1 MESITPE
8 KMKLLEDMAEEI
20 GISKLILM
28 ENAGLQLANII
39 QKQYS
44 KNKSKN
50 ILIVCGSGNNG
61 GDGLVCARHLIQFA
75 DEITICLLNING
87 KLKANEV
94 KKNWNLIRGIKKIK
108 KMEIFQNKNFTK
120 EFENEINKSDIIIDA
135 LFGTGLHGK
144 LNNQVAFVMNQINKS
159 EKSIV
164 AVDIP
169 SGLNPLDGSIA
180 NDVIIAELTVT
191 FHKSKTGLLQ
201 REEITGKIII
211 VDIGIPPE
219 LENNL

>member
-1 MESITPE
+1 
-8 KMKLLEDMAEEI
+8 MKLLEDMAEEI
-20 GISKLILM
+20 GISKLVLM
-28 ENAGLQLANII
+28 ENAGLQLANTI

-87 KLKANEV
+87 KLKTNEV

-201 REEITGKIII
+201 RDEITGEIIT

-219 LENNL
+219 LGNNL

>member
-1 MESITPE
+1 
-8 KMKLLEDMAEEI
+8 MKLLEDMAEEI
-20 GISKLILM
+20 GISKLVLM
-28 ENAGLQLANII
+28 ENAGLQLANVI

-87 KLKANEV
+87 KLKTNEV

-191 FHKSKTGLLQ
+191 FHKNKTGLLQ
-201 REEITGKIII
+201 REEITGEIIT

-219 LENNL
+219 LGNNL

>member
-1 MESITPE
+1 
-8 KMKLLEDMAEEI
+8 MKLLEDMAEEI
-20 GISKLILM
+20 GISKLVLM
-28 ENAGLQLANII
+28 ENAGLQLANVI

-87 KLKANEV
+87 KLKTNEI

-144 LNNQVAFVMNQINKS
+144 LNNQVAFVINQINKS

-201 REEITGKIII
+201 REEITGEIIT

-219 LENNL
+219 LGNNL

>member
-1 MESITPE
+1 
-8 KMKLLEDMAEEI
+8 MKLLEDMAEEI
-20 GISKLILM
+20 GISKLVLM
-28 ENAGLQLANII
+28 ENAGLQLANVI

-87 KLKANEV
+87 KLKTNEV

-219 LENNL
+219 LGNNL

>member
-1 MESITPE
+1 
-8 KMKLLEDMAEEI
+8 MKLLEDMAEEI
-20 GISKLILM
+20 GISKLVLM
-28 ENAGLQLANII
+28 ENAGLQLANVI

-87 KLKANEV
+87 KLKTNEI

-108 KMEIFQNKNFTK
+108 KMEIFQNKNFIK

-201 REEITGKIII
+201 RDEITGEIIT

-219 LENNL
+219 LGNNL

>member
-1 MESITPE
+1 
-8 KMKLLEDMAEEI
+8 MKLLEDMAEEI
-20 GISKLILM
+20 GISKLVLM

-87 KLKANEV
+87 KLKTNEV

-191 FHKSKTGLLQ
+191 FHNSKTGLLQ

-219 LENNL
+219 LGNNL

>member
-1 MESITPE
+1 
-8 KMKLLEDMAEEI
+8 MKLLEDMAEEI

-87 KLKANEV
+87 KLKTNEV

-219 LENNL
+219 LGNNL

>member
-1 MESITPE
+1 
-8 KMKLLEDMAEEI
+8 MKLLEDMAEEI
-20 GISKLILM
+20 GISKLVLM
-28 ENAGLQLANII
+28 ENAGLQLANVI

-75 DEITICLLNING
+75 DEITICLLNIKG
-87 KLKANEV
+87 KLKTHEI
-94 KKNWNLIRGIKKIK
+94 KKNWTLIEGIKQIK
-108 KMEIFQNKNFTK
+108 KMEVFQNKNFTK
-120 EFENEINKSDIIIDA
+120 EFENEVNKSDIIVDA

-144 LNNQVAFVMNQINKS
+144 LNNQIAFVMNQINKS
-159 EKSIV
+159 KKSVI

-169 SGLNPLDGSIA
+169 SGLNPLDGSVA
-180 NDVIIAELTVT
+180 NYVIKAELTVT
-191 FHKSKTGLLQ
+191 FHKSKSGLLQ
-201 REEITGKIII
+201 RNEITGEIII

-219 LENNL
+219 LGNNL

>member
-1 MESITPE
+1 
-8 KMKLLEDMAEEI
+8 MKLLEDMAEEI
-20 GISKLILM
+20 GISKLVLM
-28 ENAGLQLANII
+28 ENAGLQLANVI

-44 KNKSKN
+44 KYKSKN

-87 KLKANEV
+87 KLKTNEV

-219 LENNL
+219 LGNNL

>member
-1 MESITPE
+1 
-8 KMKLLEDMAEEI
+8 MKLLEDMAEEI

-87 KLKANEV
+87 KLKTNEV

-144 LNNQVAFVMNQINKS
+144 LNNQVAFVINQINKS

-219 LENNL
+219 LGNNL